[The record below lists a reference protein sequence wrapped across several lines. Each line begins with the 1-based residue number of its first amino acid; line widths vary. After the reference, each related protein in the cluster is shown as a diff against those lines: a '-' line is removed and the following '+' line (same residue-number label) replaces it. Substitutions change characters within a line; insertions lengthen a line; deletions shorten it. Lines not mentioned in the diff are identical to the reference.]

1 VQAISHNPAL
11 EQYGVAFAHSAEL
24 AHCGEM
30 QAPSESQT
38 FPVSQPVTPSSPK
51 LEHWVGVLQH
61 TAGLCF
67 VQPTAA
73 KPTIKIAIRMFMV

>member
-1 VQAISHNPAL
+1 
-11 EQYGVAFAHSAEL
+11 
-24 AHCGEM
+24 M

-67 VQPTAA
+67 VQLTAA
-73 KPTIKIAIRMFMV
+73 KLTIKTATRMFMVKLSALRRSGCHPNKATVCGQGR